1 MDIDTPDN
9 LENTRSEWE
18 DDISLKD
25 ALREVNNAKARVN
38 MKRKMKDFSKTLD
51 LRRQE
56 DRWRAMYDFL
66 RRYNVY
72 ARRAIDD
79 FNSDCERIRQEQK
92 EWNASGKHMQFG
104 LHFPQILWDAL
115 CLVDDEMAQF
125 DTLDTEHQRKI
136 YRKLGKAFP
145 MYWMPRV

>member
-66 RRYNVY
+66 RKYNY
-72 ARRAIDD
+72 SARRAIDD
-79 FNSDCERIRQEQK
+79 FNSDC
-92 EWNASGKHMQFG
+92 
-104 LHFPQILWDAL
+104 
-115 CLVDDEMAQF
+115 
-125 DTLDTEHQRKI
+125 
-136 YRKLGKAFP
+136 
-145 MYWMPRV
+145 